1 MRIEAAT
8 PDEYFSK
15 TDDRE
20 AALRT
25 VDELIRETAPSLDRS
40 MVSGMAMNMVG
51 YGLFTYK
58 NSSGKE
64 QEWPVLA
71 LANQKNYMSLY
82 ICALEGGEYVAEKH
96 KTELGKVSVGKS
108 CVRFKKL
115 EDLDLNSLT
124 EILETLE
131 KRIKN
136 GEAVYGL

>member
-1 MRIEAAT
+1 MRIEAAN

-25 VDELIRETAPSLDRS
+25 VDELIRESAPSLERT

-82 ICALEGGEYVAEKH
+82 VCALEDGEYVAEKH
-96 KTELGKVSVGKS
+96 KAELGKVSVGKS

-115 EDLDLNSLT
+115 EDLNLNNLAQ
-124 EILETLE
+124 ILQTLE